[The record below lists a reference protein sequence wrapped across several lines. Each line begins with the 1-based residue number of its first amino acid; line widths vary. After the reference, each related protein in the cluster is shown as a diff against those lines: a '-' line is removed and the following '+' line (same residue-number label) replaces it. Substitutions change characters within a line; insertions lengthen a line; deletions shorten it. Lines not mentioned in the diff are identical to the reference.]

1 MAENAIVNSMTSASS
16 FIDQIKSRHQTGLE
30 SIKAD
35 FLAKPNN
42 KLLFKAH
49 TRLIDGLL
57 TDTWRHSE
65 IDKACC
71 LIAVGGY
78 GRGELYPF
86 SDLDLLI
93 LLTNEAAED
102 GAVMKKIEQMIGLFW
117 DLGLN
122 VGHSVRT
129 ISDCKNEAKS
139 DLTTQTNLIECR
151 LITGN
156 ARLFDD
162 YIQSVANHLQV
173 EPFIAGKVLEQR
185 QRYTKYNDTAN
196 NLEPNVKE
204 SPGGLRDI
212 HSVLWI
218 TRSYLI
224 GQTLQ
229 NNGPVSLKELFK
241 QQDSIIW
248 HWLKDEQLITASE
261 LRHLLNHQRILQ
273 TIRIFLH
280 FVSNRRED
288 RLLFDFQTDVA
299 KVMGF
304 KKTAQ
309 KRASE
314 SLMRRYF
321 RSVKS
326 VQVMNEILVKTL
338 QEYTTVDAPNI
349 QEINAKFCTQNQLLQ
364 TKVANLFQKQP
375 SSIFEA
381 FLLLQRE
388 DVAGLSAAL
397 LRQLLRVRKVVNR
410 EFIQQP
416 ENKKRF
422 IEILSQQRGVSNT
435 LRAMNRYGVLG
446 AYIPSFGKIVGQ
458 MQHDLFHVYT
468 VDEHTLNV
476 LSNLHRFNYPEFAH
490 EFPLCSKLF
499 RAFEEQHLLYLGAIF
514 HDIAKGRNGDHSELG
529 KVDAKRFCQQHGLTH
544 EDTEMVAWLVEAHL
558 KMSST
563 AQKSDLSDPNVV
575 EGFAKYVKTERRLI
589 ALYLLTVADIRG
601 TSPRVWNEWKAR
613 LLENLFMAA
622 RNALKDKQ
630 QYTENVIAIRKREAT
645 ESLLNLGLKNESFET
660 LWDTFGSHYFER
672 HKSREAA
679 WQSRLLTPH
688 LHTQKPIVRSHLS
701 PNGDG
706 IQVMIYEKAQNDI
719 FARICNF
726 FDRMGY
732 SIAEAKI
739 FTTDHGY
746 ALNTFIVL
754 LDEHEQSV
762 SYEGL
767 HQYIETKLTEKLS
780 EDIPLEEPMEGR
792 VSRQVKHTPY
802 PTQIAINEIADH
814 YHQVDIVTGDVPGLL
829 AKLAKIFIEN
839 AVEVH
844 NAKINTMGN
853 RAEDTFIV
861 SGKHNKALTTQ
872 QIKSLTTAIQQG
884 L

>member
-1 MAENAIVNSMTSASS
+1 MTTATS
-16 FIDQIKSRHQTGLE
+16 FIDQIKSLHQSGIE
-30 SIKAD
+30 KIKAD
-35 FLAKPNN
+35 FLVKPNN
-42 KLLFKAH
+42 KALFKAH
-49 TRLIDGLL
+49 TRLIDQLL
-57 TDTWRHSE
+57 TDIWQHSG
-65 IDKACC
+65 IDKSCC

-93 LLTNEAAED
+93 LLTEPAQKDDAIM
-102 GAVMKKIEQMIGLFW
+102 GKVEQMIGLFW
-117 DLGLN
+117 DIGLN
-122 VGHSVRT
+122 IGHSVRT
-129 ISDCKNEAKS
+129 INDCKNEAKS

-151 LITGN
+151 LITGAAN
-156 ARLFDD
+156 LFND
-162 YIQSVANHLQV
+162 YVHSVAQHLQI
-173 EPFIAGKVLEQR
+173 ESFIAAKVQEQA
-185 QRYTKYNDTAN
+185 QRYAKYNDTAN

-212 HSVLWI
+212 HSVLWM

-224 GQTLQ
+224 GQAVQ
-229 NNGPVSLKELFK
+229 NNYSVSLKDLFK
-241 QQDSIIW
+241 QQDSLIW
-248 HWLKDEQLITASE
+248 HWLKDEQLITSSE

-288 RLLFDFQTDVA
+288 RLLFDFQSDVA
-299 KVMGF
+299 KVMGYT
-304 KKTAQ
+304 KTAQ

-314 SLMRRYF
+314 DLMRRYF

-338 QEYTTVDAPNI
+338 QEYTTVDAPNV
-349 QEINAKFCTQNQLLQ
+349 QDINTKFYTQNHLLQ
-364 TKVANLFQKQP
+364 TSVSNLFQKQP
-375 SSIFEA
+375 SAIFEA

-388 DVAGLSAAL
+388 GVDGLSAAL

-410 EFIQQP
+410 DFIQHP

-422 IEILSQQRGVSNT
+422 IEILSQPRGVSNT

-446 AYIPSFGKIVGQ
+446 AYIPAFGKIVGQ

-476 LSNLHRFNYPEFAH
+476 LNNLHRFNYSEFAH
-490 EFPLCSKLF
+490 EFPLCSKRF
-499 RAFEEQHLLYLGAIF
+499 QAFEDKHLLYLGAIF

-529 KVDAKRFCQQHGLTH
+529 KADAKRFCQQHGLSS
-544 EDTEMVAWLVEAHL
+544 EDTGLVSWLVEAHL

-575 EGFAKYVKTERRLI
+575 ENFAKYVKTERRLV

-613 LLENLFMAA
+613 LLESLFIATI
-622 RNALKDKQ
+622 NALKDKQ
-630 QYTENVIAIRKREAT
+630 QYTENVIAIRKQEAT
-645 ESLLNLGLKNESFET
+645 ERLLNLGLKKESFEK
-660 LWDTFGSHYFER
+660 LWDKFGSHYFER
-672 HKSREAA
+672 HKSAEAT
-679 WQSRLLTPH
+679 WHSRLLTPH
-688 LHTQKPIVRSHLS
+688 LHTKKPIVRSHLS

-706 IQVMIYEKAQNDI
+706 IQVMIYEKVQSDI
-719 FARICNF
+719 FASICNF

-754 LDEHEQSV
+754 DQSDQSV
-762 SYEGL
+762 SYKGL

-780 EDIPLEEPMEGR
+780 HDGPLDEPIEGR
-792 VSRQVKHTPY
+792 ISRQVKHVPY

-814 YHQVDIVTGDVPGLL
+814 YHQVDIVTGDTPGLL
-829 AKLAKIFIEN
+829 AKLAKIFVEN
-839 AVEVH
+839 SVEVH

-853 RAEDTFIV
+853 RAEDSFIV
-861 SGKHNKALTTQ
+861 SGKKNKALTSN
-872 QIKSLTTAIQQG
+872 QIKSLTVTIQQA